1 MEFLDREK
9 KGRGIKKVN
18 LDKETYQMLTIFV
31 RLIQTLRKD
40 ETLSEIKQE
49 NEFLQM
55 NGYPNL

>member
-40 ETLSEIKQE
+40 VKLS
-49 NEFLQM
+49 
-55 NGYPNL
+55 